1 MVARSCAETK
11 ADGRLCRAN
20 ALRDQPFCFWHS
32 AETADELADAR
43 RTGGLHRRKKRT
55 VATVYGFSGLRTI
68 EDHQDLLETITI
80 ETLAL
85 ENSLAR
91 NGTLNR
97 MLQTG
102 AKLIEL
108 GDLAK
113 RVAAIEAT
121 LNPRRQSDEHSVFPA
136 EGVG

>member
-20 ALRDQPFCFWHS
+20 ALRDQPYCFWHS

-102 AKLIEL
+102 AKLLEF
-108 GDLAK
+108 GDLST
-113 RVAAIEAT
+113 RLAAIEAV
-121 LNPRRQSDEHSVFPA
+121 LAGQKRRPDEDL
-136 EGVG
+136 G

>member
-102 AKLIEL
+102 AKLLEL
-108 GDLAK
+108 GDLTT
-113 RVAAIEAT
+113 RLAAIEAV
-121 LNPRRQSDEHSVFPA
+121 LAGQKRRPDEDL
-136 EGVG
+136 G

>member
-102 AKLIEL
+102 AKLLEL
-108 GDLAK
+108 GDLTT
-113 RVAAIEAT
+113 RLGAIEAV
-121 LNPRRQSDEHSVFPA
+121 LVGQRRRPEEDL
-136 EGVG
+136 G

>member
-80 ETLAL
+80 ETITIETLAL

-102 AKLIEL
+102 AKLLEF
-108 GDLAK
+108 GDLTT
-113 RVAAIEAT
+113 RLGAIEAV
-121 LNPRRQSDEHSVFPA
+121 LVGQKRRPDE
-136 EGVG
+136 ELG